1 MIVLKNIKKMK
12 KIKDKKNS
20 KLFWRIS
27 GFTDILD
34 GLTKILSLGFYCSD
48 FALKYLIKYS
58 NKNE

>member
-1 MIVLKNIKKMK
+1 MK

-20 KLFWRIS
+20 KLFWIIS

-34 GLTKILSLGFYCSD
+34 GLIKILSLGFYHSD

>member
-1 MIVLKNIKKMK
+1 MK

-20 KLFWRIS
+20 KLFWIIS

-34 GLTKILSLGFYCSD
+34 GLTKILSLGFYHSD
-48 FALKYLIKYS
+48 FALKYLVKYR